1 MTSSSP
7 VNKLNDGSVKA
18 IISSMES
25 AGGPGKYF
33 KSVESNLG
41 NEIVH

>member
-1 MTSSSP
+1 

-25 AGGPGKYF
+25 TGGLGKYF
-33 KSVESNLG
+33 KWGESNLEY
-41 NEIVH
+41 EIKH